1 MAIAVIVEGVEDMVP
16 VDADP
21 DLALAPVMCV
31 AGLANEL
38 SAMNSAN
45 CRTLKLVI
53 SAGGFNDDKFH
64 VFTLNQVAILVLT
77 HPDLAVA
84 GEGVA
89 VDLVAHDF
97 V

>member
-1 MAIAVIVEGVEDMVP
+1 MVIVEGVEDMVP

-21 DLALAPVMCV
+21 DPDLALAPVMCV
-31 AGLANEL
+31 
-38 SAMNSAN
+38 
-45 CRTLKLVI
+45 V
-53 SAGGFNDDKFH
+53 
-64 VFTLNQVAILVLT
+64 
-77 HPDLAVA
+77 